1 MKHTKFFAKNLT
13 VLLMTVL
20 LLFTSVVNANSQS
33 VEIDG
38 SEKVVYLTFD
48 DGPSPT
54 WTREVLELLDFY
66 NAKATFYMVGAN
78 AASNYDLVREVA
90 KHGQTI
96 GVHTFNHVD
105 LSWASYATFYSEV
118 DDTASVIVQALA
130 DGDDLRS
137 QFVRCIRPP
146 YGGVSDLM
154 YENAYSMGY
163 AVSMWHIDTNDWRG
177 ESPEAILENFRILL
191 APKKVVLM
199 HDGGLNRENTIQAL
213 HLILHEILM
222 QGYQAKPQCK

>member
-1 MKHTKFFAKNLT
+1 MKRNKYFIKNLAA
-13 VLLMTVL
+13 LLMTAL
-20 LLFTSVVNANSQS
+20 LLFTSVVNAKSQS
-33 VEIDG
+33 IEIDG

-54 WTREVLELLDFY
+54 WTIQVLELLDFY
-66 NAKATFYMVGAN
+66 NAKATFYMVGAY
-78 AASNYDLVREVA
+78 AASNYELVREVA

-105 LSWASYATFYSEV
+105 LSSASYATFHAEV
-118 DDTASVIVQALA
+118 DDTASVIIEALF

-177 ESPEAILENFRILL
+177 ERPEAILENFRNSL